1 MPVYRLIENALIP
14 TMRKVLLSF
23 GYVEDYHYK
32 IIKSPYHKIIFA
44 NKQEI
49 HMLSATRSDLL
60 VATEYS
66 HGTISEI
73 GSCKEDVFKLADTR
87 IRDKKAKFLWL
98 LVEGVPQGLNFYAK
112 HFDSYTQAGWTRLD
126 SRKAYHE
133 EKKYLHIRLTT
144 YDNQKYLPDD
154 YIDKIQRIYKGQ
166 HAYIDSWIYG
176 YFREL
181 VSGNVYNN
189 YSPKIHDL
197 DKFEV
202 SQYKAIDLTFDFN
215 ANPMSWLAIQEGIFE
230 EYDARVK
237 RDVCIEE
244 ITDNITSLKDACID
258 FALKFNPN
266 DFGDT
271 KINIYGDM
279 SGHAQSHKVEGSD
292 YERIQLYL
300 SNLGFKNIEVH
311 AIRSNP
317 LENLSIG
324 ALNDRFDNDT
334 LLIKSHLSGLK
345 SSLIGTV
352 YKEGTKKINKPA
364 GETITHKGDA
374 LKYWAYV
381 KHGVENKADAF
392 NLNI

>member
-1 MPVYRLIENALIP
+1 
-14 TMRKVLLSF
+14 
-23 GYVEDYHYK
+23 
-32 IIKSPYHKIIFA
+32 
-44 NKQEI
+44 
-49 HMLSATRSDLL
+49 MLSATRSDLL

-73 GSCKEDVFKLADTR
+73 GSCKEEVFKLADTR

-112 HFDSYTQAGWTRLD
+112 HFDSHTQAGWNRLD
-126 SRKAYHE
+126 SRRAYHE
-133 EKKYLHIRLTT
+133 AKKYLHIRLTT
-144 YDNQKYLPDD
+144 YDNQKYLPGD
-154 YIDKIQRIYKGQ
+154 YISKIERIYKGQ
-166 HAYIDSWIYG
+166 HAYLDSWIYG

-215 ANPMSWLAIQEGIFE
+215 ANPMSWVAIQEGIFE

-237 RDVCIEE
+237 RDVCVEE
-244 ITDNITSLKDACID
+244 ITDNITSLKESCID

-279 SGHAQSHKVEGSD
+279 SGHSQSHKIEGSD
-292 YERIQLYL
+292 YERIKLYL

-317 LENLSIG
+317 LEHLSIG

-352 YKEGTKKINKPA
+352 YVEGTQKINKPA
-364 GETITHKGDA
+364 KETITHKSDA

-381 KHGVENKADAF
+381 KYGVEDKADAF